1 MEKEF
6 LPYQQAL
13 ELKELGFNEKCAA
26 HYLGE
31 EDDDIEHK
39 WEIYRNLSI
48 DTNKCVQAP
57 TYRQAFRFFRE
68 KYNLRYSIGNTNI
81 AVCHIPINEYHTTQ
95 LLQDNASY
103 EDAELAVVKYF
114 IESIIKLD

>member
-1 MEKEF
+1 MNKEF
-6 LPYQQAL
+6 IPYEQAL

-26 HYLGE
+26 HYLD
-31 EDDDIEHK
+31 EDDLELK

-48 DTNKCVQAP
+48 DTYNCLQAP

-81 AVCHIPINEYHTTQ
+81 AVVHYLGTTQ
-95 LLQDNASY
+95 LLQDNDSY
-103 EDAELAVVKYF
+103 EAAELATIKFF
-114 IESIIKLD
+114 IDVAKQK